1 MPAGEMAQKVLGK
14 RVRCNRVKGK
24 GYYHDG
30 KERAQLGS
38 PGQCLL
44 FGRLGSARSLLSP
57 HWSGRLTSRLSVSL
71 CKRSMQV
78 VAASYQMSTTKG
90 EPLMKGFMR
99 MKLVLNFATVV
110 MIAAS
115 VALSLS
121 GSTAYA
127 HTASAPVTA
136 VYVGVHTTGV
146 LISTTP
152 PSLVKRI
159 APSNQHRKDFSP
171 LPDSIPYAGVKV
183 NDSGLV
189 PGAAEGS
196 LRQNFNGLSDADSA
210 AVNKGEAN
218 TPPDQGL
225 CVGSDP
231 GVPGKVVFEI
241 VNEVVRETT
250 PDGSALPGT
259 PLLRNQ
265 DFSLDGFFDDPNVDS
280 DPRCFYDRSTG
291 SFYFTVIS
299 APNGVGSFFD
309 VAVFN
314 AKGFHVYQFND
325 SFGGLY
331 YGDQPHVG
339 YDRNNLYVST
349 DEYSTKSARNNLY
362 VSTDEYSTKSARYAG
377 AALFAI
383 SKSQLIAE
391 GATPSMVRF
400 GPLRLGGHKV
410 KVLQPAV
417 STTSTGTEYLLNS
430 FASRLSRQLGL
441 WTVHNGAAVTTG
453 SRVTLTGTLIQT
465 EAYMNPVPALSTGSG
480 KTTNGITSEAA
491 LQVNRA
497 RMEQVEFI
505 DGHLWA
511 ALPTAVRVNGDE
523 PVTRDGIAWF
533 EVDPVRARVTSQGY
547 IASRGRY
554 LIYPAI
560 MHTSQGTTA
569 IVFTATSPGLN
580 PSAAYVVR
588 KSDATHFGGIGIA
601 ARGTNPHIS
610 DAETDEGRP
619 RWGDYS
625 AATLDPNGRDIWLA
639 TEYIPPRP
647 NQNPLD
653 NWGTR
658 VFDIR
663 PR

>member
-1 MPAGEMAQKVLGK
+1 
-14 RVRCNRVKGK
+14 
-24 GYYHDG
+24 
-30 KERAQLGS
+30 
-38 PGQCLL
+38 
-44 FGRLGSARSLLSP
+44 
-57 HWSGRLTSRLSVSL
+57 
-71 CKRSMQV
+71 
-78 VAASYQMSTTKG
+78 
-90 EPLMKGFMR
+90 MKGFMG
-99 MKLVLNFATVV
+99 MNLVLNFAAVV

-115 VALSLS
+115 VAVSLS
-121 GSTAYA
+121 GSIAYA

-152 PSLVKRI
+152 LSLAKRI
-159 APSNQHRKDFSP
+159 VPSNQRRTDFSP
-171 LPDSIPYAGVKV
+171 LPDSTPYAGVKV

-189 PGAAEGS
+189 QGSAAEGS
-196 LRQNFNGLSDADSA
+196 LLQNFNGLSDADSA
-210 AVNKGEAN
+210 AVNGESA

-225 CVGSDP
+225 CVGIDP

-241 VNEVVRETT
+241 VNVVVRETA

-259 PLLRNQ
+259 PLLRNR

-299 APNGVGSFFD
+299 APNGEGSFFD

-331 YGDQPHVG
+331 AGDQPHVG

-349 DEYSTKSARNNLY
+349 DQKSLGEAPGP
-362 VSTDEYSTKSARYAG
+362 G

-391 GATPSMVRF
+391 GAPPSMVTF
-400 GPLRLGGHKV
+400 GPLHLGGQKV
-410 KVLQPAV
+410 GGLQPAV

-430 FASRLSRQLGL
+430 FPNPLRRQLGL
-441 WTVHNGAAVTTG
+441 WTVHNGAKVTTG
-453 SRVTLTGTLIQT
+453 GRVTLTGTIIQS
-465 EAYMNPVPALSTGSG
+465 EAYVNPVPALSTGSG
-480 KTTNGITSEAA
+480 KTTNGITSEASLHVSPA
-491 LQVNRA
+491 RLQ
-497 RMEQVEFI
+497 QVQFI

-511 ALPTAVRVNGDE
+511 ALPTAVSVNGDD

-533 EVDPVRARVTSQGY
+533 EVDPEDAQVTSQGY
-547 IASRGRY
+547 IASLGRY

-560 MHTSQGTTA
+560 MRTSEGTTA
-569 IVFTATSPGLN
+569 IVFTATSPSLN

-588 KSDATHFGGIGIA
+588 KSDATHFGGIGFA

-610 DAETDEGRP
+610 NDKDK

-625 AATLDPNGRDIWLA
+625 AATLDPNGTDIWLA
-639 TEYIPPRP
+639 TQYIPPLP

-658 VFDIR
+658 VFDIEGDQ
-663 PR
+663 